1 MEIQKIFS
9 DMYGE
14 EHLYSVLMTEDEVA
28 LFSELQDRFF
38 ANADVNAAADALSA
52 EAFQNAKKT
61 GLIPKNTT
69 YNQFIKK
76 MGGKNAVA
84 KEVKNRNMAS
94 AADVLT
100 KQERAMAKAEAQA
113 ATARTMNNNVA
124 NYVPK
129 NSRESKKIK
138 AAMKTGRV
146 LEHLKK
152 NKMAYGLGTLG
163 VGAATTGAYLL
174 GKKRNA

>member
-14 EHLYSVLMTEDEVA
+14 ERLYSVLMTEDEVA

-38 ANADVNAAADALSA
+38 GNAEVSAARAALST

-69 YNQFIKK
+69 YNQFLKK

-84 KEVKNRNMAS
+84 KEMKNRQMTS
-94 AADVLT
+94 AADLLT
-100 KQERAMAKAEAQA
+100 KQEQAAAKAEAQA
-113 ATARTMNNNVA
+113 AARTMNNNTA
-124 NYVPK
+124 NYISK
-129 NSRESKKIK
+129 TSRDSKKIK
-138 AAMKTGRV
+138 AAMKGAKA

-152 NKMAYGLGTLG
+152 NKVAYGLGTLG
-163 VGAATTGAYLL
+163 VGAATGGAYLL